1 MSRVSSSTSS
11 RVWTPRPD
19 QELVNRWLEPRDDGA
34 VWCGTGSGK
43 TAMAAT
49 WLHRL
54 LYDAFRARRAA
65 IVAPPIVAREGWPY
79 QLALWEH
86 LAPMAADLRVVDFPD
101 LDLTKPTKTAPV
113 SFRDKRA
120 TKKRLQSYG
129 ERIHVMPWD
138 VFVWAAKAYGT
149 NWPFDALV
157 LDESSFLRDQD
168 SERSKAVYHVT
179 RRVNEPVRFQLQ
191 LAATPNANHDEAV
204 WNQIDLLR
212 PKHLGETLTQFRESF
227 CIPDR
232 TNRATGQVYSW
243 KIAPSMR
250 AAYQQLVAE
259 CAISLPESLGI
270 DVLPS
275 PEFLDFSGDVRQVYD
290 GLARDWVALGGAVTC
305 GSAAVLH
312 LKLRQLSSG
321 FLYDDNERVHWLDQ
335 TKMERAE
342 ELVETIGRP
351 VLVAHSFIA
360 EAEELKR
367 RLGKHYQDIR
377 EPGAKARF
385 ERGELQV
392 LGVHPASAGHGVDG
406 LQTRTNHIV
415 WVTVPEDRE
424 LYDQTNGRLKRPGQ
438 DEDTVIA
445 HVLCRSNTR
454 EQEIWDEV
462 LPGKL
467 TISELLLRSCRPI
480 GLQA

>member
-120 TKKRLQSYG
+120 TKKRLQSYD
-129 ERIHVMPWD
+129 ERVHVMPWD

-179 RRVNEPVRFQLQ
+179 RRVKEPVRFQLQ

-212 PKHLGETLTQFRESF
+212 PKHLGETLTQFRETF

-270 DVLPS
+270 EVLPVEHRL
-275 PEFLDFSGDVRQVYD
+275 PFSDGVREVYD
-290 GLARDWVALGGAVTC
+290 ALARDWVALDGQVTC

-321 FLYDDNERVHWLDQ
+321 FLYDDKEQAHWFDHLKLD
-335 TKMERAE
+335 KVE
-342 ELVETIGRP
+342 ELVETIGKP
-351 VLVAHSFIA
+351 VLVAHAFIPEA
-360 EAEELKR
+360 EALR
-367 RLGKHYQDIR
+367 ARFGKHYRDIR
-377 EPGAKARF
+377 EPGAKAAF
-385 ERGELQV
+385 EAGKLQM

-406 LQTRTNHIV
+406 LQGASNHII
-415 WVTVPEDRE
+415 WTTVPEDAE
-424 LYDQTNGRLKRPGQ
+424 LWAQTNGRLKRPGQ
-438 DEDTVIA
+438 EADTVFA
-445 HVLCRSNTR
+445 HVVVRNDTR
-454 EQEIWDEV
+454 ENEVWNEV

-467 TISELLLRSCRPI
+467 TISELLLRSCRPEE
-480 GLQA
+480 QT